1 MSFTWLD
8 HLIFA
13 AVPLGILTALFG
25 AIRVQG
31 PKIARSFIGRARET
45 RAAAEIALMS
55 STSQEVCEMFNG
67 QGFVRTMGR
76 PVMAQIIIFPDLYDK
91 AKSDPYRD
99 RTCGI
104 YTLQDAVE
112 VRDSGPPGVMT
123 YRGMLTP
130 TNQQLAFLTSVIR
143 LSQQKL
149 HSSSQVGEQTVMAF
163 PLGQARVRYRRG
175 QRHWWKT
182 STSVPRVLRATE
194 FATEY
199 LL

>member
-1 MSFTWLD
+1 MVNKPPTRVWYLPNSQICRILALFGENFAQQFLSESFTWLD

-104 YTLQDAVE
+104 YTLQNAVKI
-112 VRDSGPPGVMT
+112 RDSDPPGVMT
-123 YRGMLTP
+123 YGGMLTP
-130 TNQQLAFLTSVIR
+130 AN
-143 LSQQKL
+143 
-149 HSSSQVGEQTVMAF
+149 
-163 PLGQARVRYRRG
+163 
-175 QRHWWKT
+175 
-182 STSVPRVLRATE
+182 
-194 FATEY
+194 
-199 LL
+199 